1 MFGIIR
7 KRKKEGQA
15 RGLSSAARS
24 PSSAR
29 EPTDFE
35 RRVEGALDRVRPY
48 LQRDGGNVELVQ
60 VAGNSVKLRMV
71 GHCVGCASSQ
81 MTLQFGIERVLR
93 EEIPEIGE
101 IIATW

>member
-7 KRKKEGQA
+7 KKKREET
-15 RGLSSAARS
+15 RREVSSAARS
-24 PSSAR
+24 PSTPR
-29 EPTDFE
+29 ETSDFE
-35 RRVEGALDRVRPY
+35 SRVEAALDRVRPY
-48 LQRDGGNVELVQ
+48 LQRDGGNVELVH

-71 GHCVGCASSQ
+71 GHCVGCPSSQ